1 MASRSLSD
9 SDSEPED
16 ALHIGSNNDDGDLG
30 EPPQKKKKVENVGGG
45 LYNDF
50 SARMMAKMG
59 YKEGMG
65 LGKAQQGRTEIVEAS
80 NQRGRRGLG
89 LRIKGLEPSREVDWN
104 FELEEIIE
112 KEEIS
117 WIPKC
122 GEPVPS
128 IEIMRN
134 WKVVGKKKLTIDDEI
149 EFCDEDVL
157 SAILKC
163 KNVFDELEPEEM
175 RRARTRSNPYETIR
189 GAFFLNRAA
198 VKMANM
204 DSMLDDMFTSPKDAN
219 GKPILKPSD
228 ILFFADICAG
238 PGGFSEYVLWR
249 TKGDAKGFGMT
260 LKGPCDFKLEDFFA
274 GPPEMFE
281 PHYGVGGIEGDGDIF
296 NPKNQ
301 AEFVKFVKDNTD
313 GKGVYFVMADGGF
326 SVEGQENIQEILSK
340 QLYLCQFLVA
350 ISILRPGGH
359 FVCKLFDL
367 FTPFSVGLV
376 YLMYRIFDKVSICK
390 PVTSRPA
397 NSERYIVCQ
406 GLRDDSDPVRQ
417 YMHEI
422 NLDLNRLLVPSSTQD
437 VCHIVPM
444 DELHADECF
453 INYIYESNVKLGQMQ
468 ISGLKKIQAFVQNGQ
483 LYETRQADVR
493 RDCLKRWNLP
503 DEVRKAPTKSNP
515 KDKFE
520 SITEGSDVD
529 FISHDIE
536 DLSPDTLSNI
546 KTPYNYRCY
555 VVGNQE
561 RKRWYLLGC
570 GRSHVFKWDGNPQSR
585 WRKLDEIRIELP
597 TDTLIEV
604 EIVQE
609 MKGEGTGQRR
619 VTVLHA
625 LDALFL
631 YGKDVRS
638 YAFSD
643 RIERLKKF
651 VRCITKH
658 TRNDLTKI
666 HIPYIY
672 RLEEV
677 HQLFDRLEFR
687 RVKGS
692 SNPRLCY
699 CPPDRDDGRCFLPSG
714 LCIVKIVKDP
724 WTMALSKSA
733 NQKYF
738 YNTLTKES
746 TFSCPLNSMAN
757 CSDCKKSSYLW
768 KFEEGVKIHPNQA
781 FSANPKKISKDNF
794 LDYIQMLSPR

>member
-9 SDSEPED
+9 SDSEPDD
-16 ALHIGSNNDDGDLG
+16 ALHIGFNNDDTNSDQ
-30 EPPQKKKKVENVGGG
+30 PPTKKKKVDNAG

-59 YKEGMG
+59 YKEGLG
-65 LGKAQQGRTEIVEAS
+65 LGKEQQGRVEIVEAS

-89 LRIKGLEPSREVDWN
+89 LKIKGLEPSQEVDWE
-104 FELEEIIE
+104 FETEEIIE
-112 KEEIS
+112 KEEVS
-117 WIPKC
+117 WIPTC
-122 GEPVPS
+122 AEPVPS
-128 IEIMRN
+128 IEILRE
-134 WKVVGKKKLTIDDEI
+134 WKHIGKKKLTIDDEA
-149 EFCDEDVL
+149 EFCDEDIL
-157 SAILKC
+157 SAILNS

-189 GAFFLNRAA
+189 GVFFLNRAA

-204 DSMLDDMFTSPKDAN
+204 DSMFDFMFTSPKDN
-219 GKPILKPSD
+219 SGKPLLKPSD

-249 TKGDAKGFGMT
+249 TKGDAKGFGFT

-296 NPKNQ
+296 KPENQ
-301 AEFVKFVKDNTD
+301 EEFIKFVKENTD
-313 GKGVYFVMADGGF
+313 NKGVYFVMADGGF

-367 FTPFSVGLV
+367 FTPFSVGLI
-376 YLMYRIFDKVSICK
+376 YLMYRIFQKVCICK

-417 YMHEI
+417 YMHEV
-422 NLDLNRLLVPSSTQD
+422 NLDLNQLQVSTSTQD
-437 VCHIVPM
+437 VCEIVPM
-444 DELHADECF
+444 DDLHADQCF
-453 INYIYESNVKLGQMQ
+453 FNYMYESNVKIGKMQ
-468 ISGLKKIQAFVQNGQ
+468 ISGLKKIQAFVQNSQ

-493 RDCLKRWNLP
+493 SDCLKRWNLP

-515 KDKFE
+515 KVKFE
-520 SITEGSDVD
+520 ALTEGDDVD
-529 FISHDIE
+529 FISHTIE
-536 DLSPDTLSNI
+536 DLCPDTLTNI

-561 RKRWYLLGC
+561 RKRWYLLGL
-570 GRSHVFKWDGNPQSR
+570 GRSHVFKWDGNPHSR
-585 WRKLDEIRIELP
+585 WRKLEEDNIRVELP

-609 MKGEGTGQRR
+609 MKGEGSGQRR
-619 VTVLHA
+619 MMTLHA
-625 LDALFL
+625 LDAMFL

-638 YAFSD
+638 LTFRD
-643 RIERLKKF
+643 RIDKLRKF
-651 VRCITKH
+651 VQCITKP
-658 TRNDLTKI
+658 TRPNLTQI
-666 HIPYIY
+666 IVPYIY

-677 HQLFDRLEFR
+677 HQVFDRLEFR

-692 SNPRLCY
+692 ANPRLCY
-699 CPPDRDDGRCFLPSG
+699 SPPDRADGRCFLPSG
-714 LCIVKIVKDP
+714 LCIVKIVRDP

-738 YNTLTKES
+738 YNIHTKES
-746 TFSCPLNSMAN
+746 TFHCPPSSVAH
-757 CSDCKKSSYLW
+757 CSDCKKSSYIW
-768 KFEEGVKIHPNQA
+768 KFEEGVKIHPDQT
-781 FSANPKKISKDNF
+781 FSANPHRISKDNF
-794 LDYIQMLSPR
+794 LDYINMLTPR

>member
-1 MASRSLSD
+1 MS
-9 SDSEPED
+9 
-16 ALHIGSNNDDGDLG
+16 
-30 EPPQKKKKVENVGGG
+30 
-45 LYNDF
+45 
-50 SARMMAKMG
+50 
-59 YKEGMG
+59 
-65 LGKAQQGRTEIVEAS
+65 
-80 NQRGRRGLG
+80 
-89 LRIKGLEPSREVDWN
+89 IKN
-104 FELEEIIE
+104 FETEQIIE
-112 KEEIS
+112 KEDVS
-117 WIPKC
+117 WIPTC
-122 GEPVPS
+122 SEPVPS
-128 IEIMRN
+128 IEIMRG
-134 WKVVGKKKLTIDDEI
+134 WKQIGQKKLSIDDEA
-149 EFCDEDVL
+149 EFCDENVL
-157 SAILKC
+157 SAILNSKS
-163 KNVFDELEPEEM
+163 VFDELEPEEM
-175 RRARTRSNPYETIR
+175 RRARTKSNPYETIR

-198 VKMANM
+198 VKLANM
-204 DSMLDDMFTSPKDAN
+204 DFMLDFMFTSPKDAQ
-219 GKPILKPSD
+219 GKPMLRPSD
-228 ILFFADICAG
+228 ILYFADICAG

-296 NPKNQ
+296 NPDNQ
-301 AEFVKFVKDNTD
+301 AEFIKFVKDNTE

-376 YLMYRIFDKVSICK
+376 YLMYRIFHKVSICK

-406 GLRDDSDPVRQ
+406 GLREDFDPVRH

-422 NLDLNRLLVPSSTQD
+422 NLDLNRLMVSTSTQD
-437 VCHIVPM
+437 VCEIVPM
-444 DELHADECF
+444 DNLESDQCF
-453 INYIYESNVKLGQMQ
+453 FNYIYESNVNLGKMQ
-468 ISGLKKIQAFVQNGQ
+468 ISGLKKIQSFVQNTQ

-515 KDKFE
+515 KVKFE
-520 SITEGSDVD
+520 ALTGGSDVD
-529 FISHDIE
+529 FVYHDIE

-555 VVGNQE
+555 VIGNQE
-561 RKRWYLLGC
+561 RKRWYLLGL
-570 GRSHVFKWDGNPQSR
+570 GRSHVFKWDGNPRSR
-585 WRKLDEIRIELP
+585 WRKLEEDNIRIELP

-619 VTVLHA
+619 MMTLHA
-625 LDALFL
+625 LDAMFL
-631 YGKDVRS
+631 YGKDIRN
-638 YAFSD
+638 YPFRD
-643 RIERLKKF
+643 RIEKLRKF
-651 VRCITKH
+651 VHSITKL
-658 TRNDLTKI
+658 TRPDLTQI
-666 HIPYIY
+666 IIPYMY

-677 HQLFDRLEFR
+677 HQVFDRLEFR

-699 CPPDRDDGRCFLPSG
+699 SPPDRVDGRAFLPSG

-738 YNTLTKES
+738 YNTHTKES
-746 TFSCPLNSMAN
+746 TFNCPPTSVAH
-757 CSDCKKSSYLW
+757 CSDCKKSSYIW
-768 KFEEGVKIHPNQA
+768 KFEEGVKIHSDQT
-781 FSANPKKISKDNF
+781 FSANPKKISRDNF
-794 LDYIQMLSPR
+794 LDYIHMLTPR

>member
-9 SDSEPED
+9 SDSDD
-16 ALHIGSNNDDGDLG
+16 ALHIGSNNDDDTLK
-30 EPPQKKKKVENVGGG
+30 EPLQKKRKVESSG

-59 YKEGMG
+59 YKEGKG
-65 LGKAQQGRTEIVEAS
+65 LGKEQQGRTEIVEAS

-89 LRIKGLEPSREVDWN
+89 LKIRGLEPSKEVDWN
-104 FELEEIIE
+104 FEVEEIIE
-112 KEEIS
+112 KEEVVWLPTCS
-117 WIPKC
+117 
-122 GEPVPS
+122 EPVPS
-128 IEIMRN
+128 VEAMRA
-134 WKVVGKKKLTIDDEI
+134 WQVVGQKKLSIDDET
-149 EFCDEDVL
+149 EFCDED
-157 SAILKC
+157 ILASILNS

-204 DSMLDDMFTSPKDAN
+204 DTMFDFMFTSPKDSH
-219 GKPILKPSD
+219 GKPVLKSSD

-249 TKGDAKGFGMT
+249 TKGDSKGFGMT

-296 NPKNQ
+296 NPQNQ
-301 AEFVKFVKDNTD
+301 AEFIKFVKSHTED
-313 GKGVYFVMADGGF
+313 KGVYFVMADGGF

-367 FTPFSVGLV
+367 FTPFSVGLI
-376 YLMYRIFDKVSICK
+376 YLMYRIFHKVCICK

-406 GLRDDSDPVRQ
+406 GLRGDSDPVRQ

-422 NLDLNRLLVPSSTQD
+422 NLDLNRLGVSSSTQD
-437 VCHIVPM
+437 VRHIVPM
-444 DELHADECF
+444 DMLHADQSF
-453 INYIYESNVKLGQMQ
+453 FNYIYESNVDFGKMQ
-468 ISGLKKIQAFVQNGQ
+468 ISGLRKIQAFVQNSQ

-503 DEVRKAPTKSNP
+503 DEVRKAPTKSDP
-515 KDKFE
+515 RTKFN
-520 SITEGSDVD
+520 SITEGGDVD

-536 DLSPDTLSNI
+536 DLSPDTLSHV

-555 VVGNQE
+555 VVGNPD

-570 GRSHVFKWDGNPQSR
+570 GRSHVFKWDGNPSTR
-585 WRKLDEIRIELP
+585 WKKIAQEDNIRIELP

-619 VTVLHA
+619 VMTLHA
-625 LDALFL
+625 LDALIL
-631 YGKDVRS
+631 YGKDVRNH
-638 YAFSD
+638 AFSD

-651 VRCITKH
+651 VKCITKP
-658 TRNDLTKI
+658 TRSDLTKI
-666 HIPYIY
+666 QIPYIY

-677 HQLFDRLEFR
+677 HQVFERLEFR

-699 CPPDRDDGRCFLPSG
+699 CPPDREDGRCFLPSG

-738 YNTLTKES
+738 YNLQTKES
-746 TFSCPLNSMAN
+746 TFQCPPSSVAN

-768 KFEEGVKIHPNQA
+768 KFEEGVKIHPDQI
-781 FSANPKKISKDNF
+781 FSANPKKISKESF
-794 LDYIQMLSPR
+794 LDYIQMLIPR